1 MKNKVRKEF
10 TSKFYERNITA
21 FSAALIGIIVSSALD
36 IAVAYILQELLDS
49 ATGTDTAR
57 LVSLMI
63 FSAVFFAVIAVNEFI
78 LRETKNRF
86 LRKAM
91 KQYKEHVFNKIT
103 QKSIRSFANE
113 KTSAYIS
120 ALTNDAASI
129 ESNYLIGSLNLIT
142 QFILFFGALAMM
154 FWYDWSMTLVVIGL
168 SVIPITISLAFG
180 GKLENAEKKVA
191 ESNVAFVGMVKDL
204 LNGFAVI
211 KSFKAEKE
219 VEKLFDNNNLS
230 LESVKMK
237 RRKTDA
243 LIGIIS
249 GVTGGIVQI
258 SIFVY
263 GAYLAIKGEITA
275 GVVIAFVQLMN
286 YVLSPVRQVPVLI
299 ANRKAATALIDKL
312 TEEVEANTDK
322 RGSIRINGIG
332 DGIECKNLSFGYEP
346 GELVIKDF
354 NVKFEKG
361 RSYAIVGASGSGKST
376 LLNLL
381 LGSYDKY
388 DGMITIDNTELR
400 EVSTESL
407 YDTLSIIQQ
416 NVFVFDSSIEE
427 NITMFKDFDKER
439 VHSAIVRSGLDQL
452 ISERG
457 SSYQCGEN
465 GAGLSGGE
473 KQRISIARCLLR
485 NSPVLLMD
493 EATASLDQKT
503 AYYVTDGILN
513 IQGLT
518 RIIVTHKLDESLLKR
533 YDDIIVMRN
542 GYVTEQGTFDELIS
556 NKDYFYSLYN
566 VTE

>member
-1 MKNKVRKEF
+1 MRNKVGQPKIDHRLRKDF

-21 FSAALIGIIVSSALD
+21 FSAALIGIMISSALD
-36 IAVAYILQELLDS
+36 IAVAYILQELLDA
-49 ATGTDTAR
+49 ATGTDTSR
-57 LVSLMI
+57 LINLMI
-63 FSAVFFAVIAVNEFI
+63 FSVVFFGVIAVNELI
-78 LRETKNRF
+78 LRETRNRF
-86 LRKAM
+86 LKKAM
-91 KQYKEHVFNKIT
+91 KQYKEYVFNKIT
-103 QKSIRSFANE
+103 KKSIRSFANE

-129 ESNYLIGSLNLIT
+129 ETNHLIGSLNLIT
-142 QFILFFGALAMM
+142 QFILFFGAIAMM

-168 SVIPITISLAFG
+168 SVIPVTISLAFG

-249 GVTGGIVQI
+249 GITGGIVQI

-286 YVLSPVRQVPVLI
+286 YVLLPVRQVPVLL
-299 ANRKAATALIDKL
+299 ANRKAAVALIDKL
-312 TEEVEANTDK
+312 TEEVEANADR

-332 DGIECKNLSFGYEP
+332 SGIECKNLSFGYEP
-346 GELVIKDF
+346 NELVIKDF

-361 RSYAIVGASGSGKST
+361 KSYAIVSASGSGKST

-388 DGMITIDNTELR
+388 DGKIIIDNTELR
-400 EVSTESL
+400 EVSIESL

-427 NITMFKDFDKER
+427 NITMFKGSIKKECR
-439 VHSAIVRSGLDQL
+439 APLYVQ
-452 ISERG
+452 
-457 SSYQCGEN
+457 
-465 GAGLSGGE
+465 
-473 KQRISIARCLLR
+473 
-485 NSPVLLMD
+485 VL
-493 EATASLDQKT
+493 T
-503 AYYVTDGILN
+503 N
-513 IQGLT
+513 
-518 RIIVTHKLDESLLKR
+518 
-533 YDDIIVMRN
+533 
-542 GYVTEQGTFDELIS
+542 
-556 NKDYFYSLYN
+556 
-566 VTE
+566 

>member
-1 MKNKVRKEF
+1 MRKEF
-10 TSKFYERNITA
+10 TSKFYERNIAA

-49 ATGTDTAR
+49 ATGTDTGR
-57 LVSLMI
+57 LVNLMI
-63 FSAVFFAVIAVNEFI
+63 FSVGFFAVIAVNEFI
-78 LRETKNRF
+78 LRETRNRF

-103 QKSIRSFANE
+103 QKSIRSFADE

-129 ESNYLIGSLNLIT
+129 ESNYLTGTLNLIT
-142 QFILFFGALAMM
+142 QFMLFFGALAMM
-154 FWYDWSMTLVVIGL
+154 FWYNWSMTLVVIGL

-180 GKLENAEKKVA
+180 GRLENAEKKVA

-219 VEKLFDNNNLS
+219 VVKLFDNHNLS

-249 GVTGGIVQI
+249 GVIGGMVQI
-258 SIFVY
+258 GIFVY

-299 ANRKAATALIDKL
+299 ANRKAAIALVDKL

-322 RGSIRINGIG
+322 RGNINIIGIG

-354 NVKFEKG
+354 NAEFKEG

-388 DGMITIDNTELR
+388 EGTITIDNTELR

-452 ISERG
+452 INERG

-465 GAGLSGGE
+465 GSGLSGGE

-513 IQGLT
+513 IKGLT

-542 GYVTEQGTFDELIS
+542 GHVTEQGTFDELIS

-566 VTE
+566 VTD